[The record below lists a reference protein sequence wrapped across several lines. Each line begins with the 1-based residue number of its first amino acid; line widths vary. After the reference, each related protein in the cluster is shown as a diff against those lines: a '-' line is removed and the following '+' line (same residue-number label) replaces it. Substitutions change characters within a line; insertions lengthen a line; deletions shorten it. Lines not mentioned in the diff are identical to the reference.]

1 MSVTFSKPFELVVG
15 PGGRDR
21 SEEAGTGARSGGW
34 SASRPGRAG
43 EGEGGREG
51 RCSGIGEEILG
62 GRTALWSKRM
72 KALWYILVTSRG
84 SPYVVRRTALC

>member
-21 SEEAGTGARSGGW
+21 SEEAGTGVRSGGW

-43 EGEGGREG
+43 EGRGGGREG
-51 RCSGIGEEILG
+51 GFSGPYWG
-62 GRTALWSKRM
+62 GNSRWEDN
-72 KALWYILVTSRG
+72 LVVKKDEG
-84 SPYVVRRTALC
+84 LVV